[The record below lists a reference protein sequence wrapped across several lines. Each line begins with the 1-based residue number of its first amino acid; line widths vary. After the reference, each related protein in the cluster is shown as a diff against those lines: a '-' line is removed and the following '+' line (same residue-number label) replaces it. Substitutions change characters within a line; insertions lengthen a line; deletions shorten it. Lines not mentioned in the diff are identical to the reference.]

1 MMRKA
6 MVGLVMLLA
15 VAACTKEQ
23 ARDELGAVKKA
34 NEVAAQASAHA
45 NTAAVDPI
53 GVPECDDYV
62 QKYESCLTDKMP
74 AQDQQVYRVRLGS
87 QRRAWQQ
94 MTADPTAHDTL
105 VQQCKDASATATQAF
120 AKSGCGF

>member
-1 MMRKA
+1 MRTL
-6 MVGLVMLLA
+6 MIGVTVLLA
-15 VAACTKEQ
+15 IACTKEQ
-23 ARDELGAVKKA
+23 ATDELGAVKKA

-45 NTAAVDPI
+45 NVGAVEPI

-74 AQDQQVYRVRLGS
+74 AQDQQIYRVRLES

-94 MTADPTAHDTL
+94 MTADPTSHDTL
-105 VQQCKDASATATQAF
+105 VQQCKDASASAAQEF
-120 AKSGCGF
+120 AKYGCGF

>member
-1 MMRKA
+1 MMRKLA
-6 MVGLVMLLA
+6 ASLIVLLA
-15 VAACTKEQ
+15 LACTKEQ
-23 ARDELGAVKKA
+23 AKDELGAVKKA

-45 NTAAVDPI
+45 NTGAVDPI

-74 AQDQQVYRVRLGS
+74 AQDQEIYRVRMSS
-87 QRRAWQQ
+87 QRRAWEQ

-105 VQQCKDASATATQAF
+105 VQQCKDATASAAQEF
-120 AKSGCGF
+120 AKYGCGF